1 MEHLSSAMLSNL
13 PEVKRTVTIWAI
25 FEGKSPCAGSCFLL
39 CGVCGLSAFPFTPP
53 CTAPHLNSG
62 RHLALHCPPM
72 EPWPSLAGLVQPA
85 RRLIYVNCPESS
97 EENIPLSAS
106 CQRRWELRAWAL
118 ASEDLRWNPR
128 STTYEGVTLDKVINS
143 SRLDFLI
150 CRMGLVIICA
160 SYVYSD

>member
-1 MEHLSSAMLSNL
+1 MFSSFLSSWRRKPDFCNTLFIIFNTAQIHYAKL
-13 PEVKRTVTIWAI
+13 PHPDMGWTLVM
-25 FEGKSPCAGSCFLL
+25 
-39 CGVCGLSAFPFTPP
+39 
-53 CTAPHLNSG
+53 

-85 RRLIYVNCPESS
+85 RRLIYVNCLESS

-118 ASEDLRWNPR
+118 ASEDLCWNPR

-143 SRLDFLI
+143 SRLDFPI
-150 CRMGLVIICA
+150 CRMGLAIICA
-160 SYVYSD
+160 SYGYSD